1 VSHPTAITPVLDA
14 QTRPPRQPLL
24 WAAFAYGAGILTGS
38 YAWRPALW
46 WVVAALGF
54 LGAGAY
60 FARRRWWLAFSLA
73 LGALLFVG
81 ALEIQ
86 LRNSERLPGGEI
98 LSFADGTESTV
109 TAHVTRQGEI
119 REAGYGGWRET
130 LDLETEEI
138 ASDRDPRQIRAG
150 LRLTIYGKESEPD
163 SGENVKAM
171 PHRVYRYGE
180 RLRFPAKLHA
190 PRNFRNPGAFD
201 YEGYLEDNGITVLGS
216 AKIAEVEVL
225 SGFIGTRAEQW
236 RDRVHH
242 SIVRKIHTLWLP
254 EDAALMD
261 AAVIGESA
269 FLRPATRAD
278 FQRSGTYHILV
289 VSGMNV
295 SILAFVVFWGMR
307 RLRLSEAL
315 ASGMTVILCAAY
327 AFVTDVGPPVWR
339 AVLMLT
345 VYLGV
350 RLLYRERSMLN
361 ALGAAA
367 LGLMVVD
374 PKSFLGPSFQLTFL
388 AVFIIAAVAVPLLE
402 RTSQPYLRGLRH
414 LDSLGF
420 DRVLAPPVVQMRL
433 DLRLIANRLAYFV
446 GARIPRTV
454 LSITARGS
462 VSVFELLCVS
472 SLMQV
477 GLALPMVYYFH
488 RATVVGIPA
497 NALAVPLTEL
507 LMPSAVLSVAL
518 SYVAGVLAKLPAAV
532 ATIALHG
539 ITSTVRGLGG
549 LSIADHRVAMPEPT
563 TIAVAVCTLAIAMV
577 LARRR
582 PAWATAG
589 VVLLVG
595 GGLWVS
601 ASVPEPQLRPG
612 VLELT
617 AIDVGQADSTLLV
630 SPQGKTILVDAAG
643 PLGGQHSDFDFGE
656 NVVSPYLWARGISRL
671 DAVVITHGHS
681 DHIGGMHA
689 VLNNFRPRELWIGP
703 LPPIPAVQALLEQAN
718 NLGITI
724 VRRTEGDIFEFGGTR
739 VSVFAPPSDWQTTA
753 QPRNNDSLV
762 LRFGY
767 GDSSCLLEGDAEKTV
782 EQRVAARYHPRAD
795 LLKVAHNGS
804 LTSTTPEL
812 LASVHPRW
820 AIISVGARNTF
831 GHPRIEILKR
841 LQDAGTATYRT
852 DLNGAVTFYLDGHTV
867 SPQLACLR

>member
-1 VSHPTAITPVLDA
+1 VGT
-14 QTRPPRQPLL
+14 
-24 WAAFAYGAGILTGS
+24 
-38 YAWRPALW
+38 
-46 WVVAALGF
+46 LGF
-54 LGAGAY
+54 LAAGGF

-73 LGALLFVG
+73 LGAVFFVG

-86 LRNSERLPGGEI
+86 LRNSERPPGEEI
-98 LSFADGTESTV
+98 LSFADGTVTVV
-109 TAHVTRQGEI
+109 TAHVTHEGEI
-119 REAGYGGWRET
+119 RAAGYGGWRET
-130 LDLETEEI
+130 LELETEEM
-138 ASDRDPRQIRAG
+138 ASDRGPRRVHAG

-163 SGENVKAM
+163 SGESAAET
-171 PHRVYRYGE
+171 PLRVYRYGE
-180 RLRFPAKLHA
+180 RLRFPAKLRA

-201 YEGYLEDNGITVLGS
+201 YQGYLADNGIIVLGS
-216 AKIAEVEVL
+216 AKIAEVETL
-225 SGFIGTRAEQW
+225 PGFIGTRVEQW
-236 RDRVHH
+236 RDRIHH
-242 SIVRKIHTLWLP
+242 SIVRKIHALWSP

-269 FLRPATRAD
+269 FLTPTTRTD

-295 SILAFVVFWGMR
+295 SILAFVVFWVMR
-307 RLRLSEAL
+307 RVRLSDSL
-315 ASGMTVILCAAY
+315 ASGTTVALCAAY

-345 VYLGV
+345 IYLGV

-367 LGLMVVD
+367 LGLMVAD
-374 PKSFLGPSFQLTFL
+374 PRSFLGASFQLTFL
-388 AVFIIAAVAVPLLE
+388 AVFIIAAIAVPLLE
-402 RTSQPYLRGLRH
+402 RSSQPYLHGLRH
-414 LDSLGF
+414 LNSPGF
-420 DRVLAPPVVQMRL
+420 DRSLPPRVVQMRL
-433 DLRLIANRLAYFV
+433 DLRLVASRLTSFV
-446 GARIPRTV
+446 GARIPRIV
-454 LSITARGS
+454 LCTTTRATLSA
-462 VSVFELLCVS
+462 FELLCVS
-472 SLMQV
+472 GLMQV
-477 GLALPMVYYFH
+477 GLALPMAYYFH

-507 LMPSAVLSVAL
+507 LMPTAVLSVAL
-518 SYVAGVLAKLPAAV
+518 SYAAVALAKLPAIV
-532 ATIALHG
+532 AAIALHG
-539 ITSTVRGLGG
+539 ITGTVRWLGG
-549 LSIADHRVAMPEPT
+549 WRIADHRVAMPAPT
-563 TIAVAVCTLAIAMV
+563 TVAVAVCTLTLAMV
-577 LARRR
+577 LARRS
-582 PAWATAG
+582 PAWAAAG
-589 VVLLVG
+589 VTLLVG

-601 ASVPEPQLRPG
+601 AAVPKPQLRPG

-703 LPPIPAVQALLEQAN
+703 LPPIPAVQALLEQAR

-724 VRRTEGDIFEFGGTR
+724 VRRSEGDIFEFGGTR

-762 LRFGY
+762 LHFSY

-782 EQRVAARYHPRAD
+782 EQSVAARYHPRAD

-812 LASVHPRW
+812 LASLHPRW
-820 AIISVGARNTF
+820 AIISVGARNSF

-867 SPQLACLR
+867 SPRLACLR